1 MALSQERIGQIA
13 MLALVAKFGEEGLM
27 LRPKEVK
34 RQISNT
40 AKKLGITPA
49 EFAEFCK
56 IVYEELYTKTMEEFE
71 KITEQINSGKVKD

>member
-1 MALSQERIGQIA
+1 MLLSKEKLGEIA
-13 MLALVAKFGEEGLM
+13 MLALVAKFKEEGLM

-34 RQISNT
+34 RQISNV

-56 IVYEELYTKTMEEFE
+56 VVYKELYTETMEELE
-71 KITEQINSGKVKD
+71 KISSK